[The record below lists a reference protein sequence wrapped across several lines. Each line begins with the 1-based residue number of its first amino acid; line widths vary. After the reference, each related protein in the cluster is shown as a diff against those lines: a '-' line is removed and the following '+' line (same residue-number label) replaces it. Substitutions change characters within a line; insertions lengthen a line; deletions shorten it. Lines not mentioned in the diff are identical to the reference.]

1 MKMRLQ
7 AVLLMCVL
15 VIGLAAT
22 DATASGRKGFMLGV
36 GLGAGFT
43 WHKTELDPMTSDF
56 LDLEHGA
63 WHEFGIADAL
73 RIGYAPT
80 NQIQIYLGGTAMF
93 MDVEGESSQMVSG
106 LSGLGVTYFFDEE
119 APSLFSVAGVGYSF
133 WLDRTEGVSR
143 DDLSSRPGWLLGLGY
158 ELAPHIAVESD
169 VLWISPDDK
178 DVRGLDDEGS
188 HAVSMG
194 RDVTSARLMLTY
206 TFY

>member
-119 APSLFSVAGVGYSF
+119 APRECLATTSPHGRGGCSASATSWLRTLRSSPMFS
-133 WLDRTEGVSR
+133 
-143 DDLSSRPGWLLGLGY
+143 
-158 ELAPHIAVESD
+158 
-169 VLWISPDDK
+169 
-178 DVRGLDDEGS
+178 GS
-188 HAVSMG
+188 
-194 RDVTSARLMLTY
+194 RLMTRTSGGLT
-206 TFY
+206 TKAPTLSAWGGTSRLRGSC